1 MFSPSPHS
9 ARLSERAHADWI
21 GIESIENE
29 NGKLCSHNTASIE
42 TIETVETIETIYRD
56 CRLSLARV
64 RDCSLSALGSS
75 ERISSGSAD
84 SGTQDHYFLSLV
96 SYSPPNLQISR

>member
-42 TIETVETIETIYRD
+42 TIETVETYIETAD
-56 CRLSLARV
+56 CPWPGSEIAPCLHLAAV
-64 RDCSLSALGSS
+64 SGYHQDQQTQEL
-75 ERISSGSAD
+75 RIITSC
-84 SGTQDHYFLSLV
+84 LV
-96 SYSPPNLQISR
+96 SPSKPANN

>member
-42 TIETVETIETIYRD
+42 TIETVETIET
-56 CRLSLARV
+56 LESV
-64 RDCSLSALGSS
+64 
-75 ERISSGSAD
+75 
-84 SGTQDHYFLSLV
+84 
-96 SYSPPNLQISR
+96 

>member
-29 NGKLCSHNTASIE
+29 NGKLCSHNTACIETIE
-42 TIETVETIETIYRD
+42 TIETVETIET
-56 CRLSLARV
+56 LESV
-64 RDCSLSALGSS
+64 
-75 ERISSGSAD
+75 
-84 SGTQDHYFLSLV
+84 
-96 SYSPPNLQISR
+96 